1 MQQQQMMTRDERSVG
16 ELFSELANETGTL
29 IRQEISLA
37 QAEMT
42 RKATDVGK
50 NAASLALG
58 GAVAYGGFLVLLG
71 ALVGVLS
78 YLMPVWLAALIV
90 ALVVGAVSFY
100 MINSALTRLKKA
112 DFAPRETVTTLKED
126 AQWLKNQV
134 S

>member
-1 MQQQQMMTRDERSVG
+1 MNRAVQIKEDRSLG

-42 RKATDVGK
+42 TKLTRTGK
-50 NAASLALG
+50 NAAYVAAG
-58 GAVAYGGFLVLLG
+58 GAVAFAAFLTFLAAIVAVL
-71 ALVGVLS
+71 A

-90 ALVVGAVSFY
+90 AAVVGSIGFY
-100 MINSALTRLKKA
+100 MISSSLNEIKRSSLTP
-112 DFAPRETVTTLKED
+112 DETVKTLKED
-126 AQWLKNQV
+126 AQWLKKQV